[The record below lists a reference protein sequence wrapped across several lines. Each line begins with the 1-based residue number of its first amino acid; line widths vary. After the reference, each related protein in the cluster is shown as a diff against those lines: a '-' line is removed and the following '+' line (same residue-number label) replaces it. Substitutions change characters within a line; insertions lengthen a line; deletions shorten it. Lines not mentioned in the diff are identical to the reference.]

1 MPRRST
7 NEGVTTAKQGLT
19 QDELE
24 VLALLPRGLSDS
36 EIATE
41 LTIQVGTV
49 QARLGSIYSKLG
61 VTSRT
66 AASRYAVLH
75 GLL

>member
-1 MPRRST
+1 V
-7 NEGVTTAKQGLT
+7 GVTTAKEGLT

-36 EIATE
+36 EIAIE
-41 LTIQVGTV
+41 LAIQVGTV
-49 QARLGSIYSKLG
+49 QARLRSIYSKLG
-61 VTSRT
+61 IQSRT
-66 AASRYAVLH
+66 AATRYAVLH

>member
-7 NEGVTTAKQGLT
+7 NEGVTTAKTGLT

-36 EIATE
+36 EIASE

-49 QARLGSIYSKLG
+49 QARLRSIYSKLG

-66 AASRYAVLH
+66 AATRYAVLH